1 MNTVQRNLLQLLKE
15 IDAICKKY
23 DIEYFLAGG
32 TALGTVRNHVFLP
45 WDDDID
51 LYITRDNWDK
61 LRNVLE
67 SEENVLPEGR
77 SFVYNENTK
86 YYRNPI
92 PRYVDNTTTAIYKS
106 QVLAGKACGQH
117 IELLIMDPLPND
129 EKERKEY
136 IDLLRVYT
144 ELLSPY
150 FVVNKNLSLD
160 EWQHHYNLYREY
172 CDMCDKEGEE
182 KVIKELEDKLR
193 SFASDDECDTYC
205 MRWGINILMYKKK
218 DYGNGRLERFE
229 DGDFPVGE
237 YAEGIFR
244 IAYGDSWMYIPEYEE
259 QVVHNALQDI
269 EVPFS
274 QYTERYMD
282 KINRESVFKK
292 YRTNKRNNAEAYY
305 HRMKSNSLIAK
316 EKLLVYSKHIS
327 KRLDGRENE
336 LRSLLENKDYDTLK
350 NEFKDYISLQSIRNV
365 RRYNLLVPISDKNLA
380 TLLFT
385 MIDEGKYFNAS
396 RFLNIRKIKEEPLS
410 DELIEI
416 ENIIGIC
423 RELSIARYDKKDS
436 ELVKSLIET
445 HSDDYPDLID
455 IYRSRLWIMEMDAK
469 SKENYKAIEELCEE
483 ILDKY
488 PFDGETMAIQAKAK
502 MELGNDEEAMELY
515 KKAIYNTRNGLIW
528 QKVEDETG
536 ISRIDI
542 ERDLIEEQKI

>member
-1 MNTVQRNLLQLLKE
+1 
-15 IDAICKKY
+15 
-23 DIEYFLAGG
+23 
-32 TALGTVRNHVFLP
+32 
-45 WDDDID
+45 
-51 LYITRDNWDK
+51 
-61 LRNVLE
+61 
-67 SEENVLPEGR
+67 
-77 SFVYNENTK
+77 
-86 YYRNPI
+86 
-92 PRYVDNTTTAIYKS
+92 
-106 QVLAGKACGQH
+106 
-117 IELLIMDPLPND
+117 
-129 EKERKEY
+129 
-136 IDLLRVYT
+136 
-144 ELLSPY
+144 
-150 FVVNKNLSLD
+150 
-160 EWQHHYNLYREY
+160 
-172 CDMCDKEGEE
+172 
-182 KVIKELEDKLR
+182 
-193 SFASDDECDTYC
+193 
-205 MRWGINILMYKKK
+205 
-218 DYGNGRLERFE
+218 
-229 DGDFPVGE
+229 
-237 YAEGIFR
+237 
-244 IAYGDSWMYIPEYEE
+244 MYIPEYEE

-292 YRTNKRNNAEAYY
+292 YRINKRNNAEAYY

-350 NEFKDYISLQSIRNV
+350 NEFKDYISLQSIKNV

-385 MIDEGKYFNAS
+385 MIDKGKYFNAS

-416 ENIIGIC
+416 ENIIEIC
-423 RELSIARYDKKDS
+423 RQLSIDRYDKKDS

-469 SKENYKAIEELCEE
+469 SKENYKAIEDLSEE
-483 ILDKY
+483 ILEKY

-502 MELGNDEEAMELY
+502 MELGNVEEAMELY

-542 ERDLIEEQKI
+542 ERDLIEEQKIWKAK

>member
-15 IDAICKKY
+15 IDSICKKY

-292 YRTNKRNNAEAYY
+292 YRINKRNNAEAYY

-350 NEFKDYISLQSIRNV
+350 NEFKDYISLQSIKNV

-416 ENIIGIC
+416 ENIIEIC
-423 RELSIARYDKKDS
+423 RQLSIARYDKKDS

-469 SKENYKAIEELCEE
+469 SKENYKAIEDLSEE
-483 ILDKY
+483 ILEKY

-502 MELGNDEEAMELY
+502 MELGNVEEAMELY

>member
-15 IDAICKKY
+15 IDSICKKY

-274 QYTERYMD
+274 QYTERYMN

-380 TLLFT
+380 TLLLT

>member
-129 EKERKEY
+129 EKDRKEY

-274 QYTERYMD
+274 QYTERYMN

-380 TLLFT
+380 TLLLT

-515 KKAIYNTRNGLIW
+515 NKAIYNTRNGLIW

>member
-15 IDAICKKY
+15 IDSICKKY

-117 IELLIMDPLPND
+117 IELLIMDPIPND
-129 EKERKEY
+129 EKDRKEY

-292 YRTNKRNNAEAYY
+292 YRINKRNNAEAYY

-350 NEFKDYISLQSIRNV
+350 NEFKDYISLQSIKNV

-416 ENIIGIC
+416 ENIIEIC
-423 RELSIARYDKKDS
+423 RQLSIARYDKKDS

-469 SKENYKAIEELCEE
+469 SKENYKAIEDLSEE
-483 ILDKY
+483 ILEKY

-502 MELGNDEEAMELY
+502 MELGNVEEAMELY

>member
-117 IELLIMDPLPND
+117 IELLIMDPIPND

-160 EWQHHYNLYREY
+160 EWQHHYNLYRKY
-172 CDMCDKEGEE
+172 CDRCDKEGEE

-336 LRSLLENKDYDTLK
+336 LRSLLENKDYDALK
-350 NEFKDYISLQSIRNV
+350 KEFKDYISLQSIKNV

-436 ELVKSLIET
+436 ELVKSLIEK
-445 HSDDYPDLID
+445 HSDNYPDLID

-502 MELGNDEEAMELY
+502 MELGNVEEAMELY
-515 KKAIYNTRNGLIW
+515 NKAIYNTRNGLIW

>member
-15 IDAICKKY
+15 IDSICKKY

-117 IELLIMDPLPND
+117 IELLIMDPIPND
-129 EKERKEY
+129 EKDRKEY

-292 YRTNKRNNAEAYY
+292 YRINKRNNAEAYY

-350 NEFKDYISLQSIRNV
+350 NEFKDYISLQSIKNV

-385 MIDEGKYFNAS
+385 MIDKGKYFNAS

-416 ENIIGIC
+416 ENIIEIC
-423 RELSIARYDKKDS
+423 RQLSIARYDKKDS

-469 SKENYKAIEELCEE
+469 SKENYKAIEDLSEE
-483 ILDKY
+483 ILEKY

-502 MELGNDEEAMELY
+502 MELGNVEEAMELY